1 MEEPRQLS
9 ISLNEQT
16 STEAGCQLLRQLAVV
31 TVERLRVIFDN
42 GVGANA
48 YLPVLLEVV
57 SQNLSVNYLA
67 IQCRGYDR
75 AIHYDFLKLGLSQC
89 TNLQTLDLSG
99 TYLSATSFR
108 SLLQSLE
115 QVQIHTLLLW
125 HCGLGSEQFVGVKF
139 ESTALTTLCLG
150 GNVMQDTGMN
160 AVAEALKGSKITDL
174 SFRRCYFGNAGLE
187 SLLAALPAT
196 SIRTLDLRDACKQGR
211 DPDEAI
217 RIITRHLPILKLAK
231 LDLRNRSNV
240 GAAVI
245 RALTAAVKLAEAPVT
260 EVLLQGTSLARAA
273 LSELEEAFRV
283 KNASSLVLQLSLDKV
298 GEAYEL
304 KGRKMTGDVVCSLIC
319 TSTEPASRNVPK
331 LLEENMRTRGTYS
344 SADCVLKLVLPD
356 GQLLKETG
364 KPVLHQ
370 FEPKAAKKGTKRTQ
384 PSSSVMSEGLQ
395 HTDGLSATKVAK
407 RKLC

>member
-1 MEEPRQLS
+1 
-9 ISLNEQT
+9 
-16 STEAGCQLLRQLAVV
+16 
-31 TVERLRVIFDN
+31 
-42 GVGANA
+42 
-48 YLPVLLEVV
+48 
-57 SQNLSVNYLA
+57 
-67 IQCRGYDR
+67 
-75 AIHYDFLKLGLSQC
+75 
-89 TNLQTLDLSG
+89 
-99 TYLSATSFR
+99 
-108 SLLQSLE
+108 
-115 QVQIHTLLLW
+115 
-125 HCGLGSEQFVGVKF
+125 
-139 ESTALTTLCLG
+139 
-150 GNVMQDTGMN
+150 MQDTGMN

-245 RALTAAVKLAEAPVT
+245 RALTEAVKLAEAPVT